1 MKKVVKGNNHFN
13 NLIGGLKM
21 STYSE
26 QLKIF
31 SGNSHPELAQDL
43 CDYLGTE
50 LVNADVSRFKD
61 GEIGVR
67 TYETVRGADVF
78 VVQPTSPPVNE
89 NLMELLIIIDALRRA
104 SARRITAVMP
114 YYGYARQDRKANPR
128 DPITSKLVAN
138 LLTKAG
144 ARRVLS
150 IDFHAAQIQGFF
162 DIPVDH
168 LYASPIM
175 VDYFK
180 DFDNSNLI
188 AVAPDVGSVKRVRSF
203 AESLDIPMAIIDKRR
218 PKANVAEV
226 MNVIGEVD
234 GKNVILV
241 DDMIDTAGTIT
252 AAADVLKEKGA
263 KDIYACG
270 THALFSGPAVERL
283 KNAPISKIVVTNTI
297 AQKDHGLENLEVLSV
312 APLVGEAIDR
322 IFKDL
327 SVSVLF

>member
-1 MKKVVKGNNHFN
+1 MRINKP
-13 NLIGGLKM
+13 GGQKM
-21 STYSE
+21 SSYSE

-31 SGNSHPELAQDL
+31 AGNSHPQLAQDL
-43 CDYLGTE
+43 CDYLGAE
-50 LVNADVSRFKD
+50 LVNADVTRFKD
-61 GEIGVR
+61 GEIAVR
-67 TYETVRGADVF
+67 THETVRGADVF
-78 VVQPTSPPVNE
+78 VIQPTSPPVNE

-104 SARRITAVMP
+104 SARRITAVIP
-114 YYGYARQDRKANPR
+114 YYGYARQDRKASPR

-138 LLTKAG
+138 LLTEAG

-150 IDFHAAQIQGFF
+150 IDFHAPQIQGFF

-180 DFDNSNLI
+180 NMDQSNLI

-203 AESLDIPMAIIDKRR
+203 AETLDIPMAIIDKRR
-218 PKANVAEV
+218 PKPNVAEV
-226 MNVIGEVD
+226 MNVIGEVE
-234 GKNVILV
+234 GKNVILL
-241 DDMIDTAGTIT
+241 DDIVDTAGTIT
-252 AAADVLKEKGA
+252 AAAKVLKEKGA
-263 KDIYACG
+263 KDVYACG

-283 KNAPISKIVVTNTI
+283 KNAPISKIIVTNTI
-297 AQKDHGLENLEVLSV
+297 AQKEHDLDNLEVLSV

>member
-1 MKKVVKGNNHFN
+1 MKRNKP
-13 NLIGGLKM
+13 GGQKM
-21 STYSE
+21 SSYSE

-31 SGNSHPELAQDL
+31 AGNAHPELAQDL

-50 LVNADVSRFKD
+50 LVNADVTRFKD

-89 NLMELLIIIDALRRA
+89 NLMELLVIIDALRRA
-104 SARRITAVMP
+104 SARRITAVIP
-114 YYGYARQDRKANPR
+114 YYGYARQDRKARPR

-138 LLTKAG
+138 LLTQAG

-150 IDFHAAQIQGFF
+150 IDFHAPQIQGFF

-180 DFDNSNLI
+180 DFDRSDLI

-203 AESLDIPMAIIDKRR
+203 AETLNIPMAIIDKRR
-218 PKANVAEV
+218 PKPNVAEV

-234 GKNVILV
+234 GKNVILL
-241 DDMIDTAGTIT
+241 DDIIDTAGTIS
-252 AAADVLKEKGA
+252 AAAEVLKEKGA
-263 KDIYACG
+263 KDVYACG

-283 KNAPISKIVVTNTI
+283 KKAPITKIIVTNTI
-297 AQKDHGLENLEVLSV
+297 AQKDHDLDNLEVLSV

>member
-1 MKKVVKGNNHFN
+1 MRINKP
-13 NLIGGLKM
+13 GGQKM
-21 STYSE
+21 SSYSE

-31 SGNSHPELAQDL
+31 AGNSHPQLAQDL

-50 LVNADVSRFKD
+50 LVNADVTRFKD
-61 GEIGVR
+61 GEIAVR
-67 TYETVRGADVF
+67 THETVRGADVF
-78 VVQPTSPPVNE
+78 VIQPTSPPVNE

-104 SARRITAVMP
+104 SARRITAVIP
-114 YYGYARQDRKANPR
+114 YYGYARQDRKASPR

-138 LLTKAG
+138 LLTEAG

-150 IDFHAAQIQGFF
+150 IDFHAPQIQGFF

-180 DFDNSNLI
+180 NMDQSNLI

-203 AESLDIPMAIIDKRR
+203 AETLDIPMAIIDKRR
-218 PKANVAEV
+218 PKPNVAEV
-226 MNVIGEVD
+226 MNVIGEVE
-234 GKNVILV
+234 GKNVILL
-241 DDMIDTAGTIT
+241 DDIVDTAGTIT
-252 AAADVLKEKGA
+252 AAAKVLKEKRA
-263 KDIYACG
+263 KDVYACG

-283 KNAPISKIVVTNTI
+283 KNAPISKIIVTNTI
-297 AQKDHGLENLEVLSV
+297 AQKEHDLDNLEVLSV

>member
-1 MKKVVKGNNHFN
+1 MKINKP
-13 NLIGGLKM
+13 GGQKM
-21 STYSE
+21 SSYSE

-31 SGNSHPELAQDL
+31 AGNSHPQLAQDL

-50 LVNADVSRFKD
+50 LINADVTRFKD

-67 TYETVRGADVF
+67 THETVRGADVF

-104 SARRITAVMP
+104 SARRITAVIP
-114 YYGYARQDRKANPR
+114 YYGYARQDRKASPR

-138 LLTKAG
+138 LLTEAG

-150 IDFHAAQIQGFF
+150 IDFHAPQIQGFF

-180 DFDNSNLI
+180 NIDQSNFI

-218 PKANVAEV
+218 PKPNVAEV

-234 GKNVILV
+234 GKNVILL
-241 DDMIDTAGTIT
+241 DDIIDTAGTIS
-252 AAADVLKEKGA
+252 AAAEVLKEKGA
-263 KDIYACG
+263 KDVYACG

-283 KNAPISKIVVTNTI
+283 KKAPITKIIVTNTI
-297 AQKDHGLENLEVLSV
+297 AQKDHDLDNLEVLSV

>member
-1 MKKVVKGNNHFN
+1 
-13 NLIGGLKM
+13 M
-21 STYSE
+21 SSYSE

-31 SGNSHPELAQDL
+31 SGNAHPKLAEDL

-50 LVNADVSRFKD
+50 LVNAEVSRFKD
-61 GEIGVR
+61 GEIKSR
-67 TYETVRGADVF
+67 IFETVRGADIF
-78 VVQPTSPPVNE
+78 VIQPTAPPVNE
-89 NLMELLIIIDALRRA
+89 NLMELLVIIDALRRA

-138 LLTKAG
+138 LLTQAG

-150 IDFHAAQIQGFF
+150 IDFHAPQIQGFF

-180 DFDNSNLI
+180 DYDRSDLI

-203 AESLDIPMAIIDKRR
+203 AESLNIPMAIIDKRR

-226 MNVIGEVD
+226 MNIIGEVEA
-234 GKNVILV
+234 KNVILL
-241 DDMIDTAGTIT
+241 DDIIDTAGTIT
-252 AAADVLKEKGA
+252 EAAKVLKEKGA
-263 KDIYACG
+263 KEVYACC

-283 KNAPISKIVVTNTI
+283 KNAPINKIVVTNTI
-297 AQKDHGLENLEVLSV
+297 DQKENGLDNVEVLSV

>member
-1 MKKVVKGNNHFN
+1 
-13 NLIGGLKM
+13 M

-31 SGNSHPELAQDL
+31 TGNSHPKLAEDL
-43 CDYLGTE
+43 CEYLGTE
-50 LVNADVSRFKD
+50 LVNAEVGRFKD
-61 GEIGVR
+61 GEISVR

-104 SARRITAVMP
+104 SARRITAVIP

-138 LLTKAG
+138 LLTQAG

-150 IDFHAAQIQGFF
+150 IDFHASQIQGFF

-180 DFDNSNLI
+180 DFDRSNLI

-203 AESLDIPMAIIDKRR
+203 AESMDIPMAIIDKRR

-226 MNVIGEVD
+226 MNIIGEVG
-234 GKNVILV
+234 GKNVILL

-252 AAADVLKEKGA
+252 AAASVLKQKGA
-263 KDIYACG
+263 QDIYACG
-270 THALFSGPAVERL
+270 THALFSGPALERL

-297 AQKDHGLENLEVLSV
+297 AQEDHGLENLEVLSV
-312 APLVGEAIDR
+312 APLLGEAIDR

>member
-1 MKKVVKGNNHFN
+1 
-13 NLIGGLKM
+13 M

-31 SGNSHPELAQDL
+31 TGNSHPKLAEDL
-43 CDYLGTE
+43 CEYLGTE
-50 LVNADVSRFKD
+50 LVNAEVGRFKD
-61 GEIGVR
+61 GEISVR
-67 TYETVRGADVF
+67 TFETVRGADVF

-104 SARRITAVMP
+104 SARRITAVIP

-138 LLTKAG
+138 LLTQAG
-144 ARRVLS
+144 ARRILS
-150 IDFHAAQIQGFF
+150 IDFHASQIQGFF

-180 DFDNSNLI
+180 DFDRSNLI

-234 GKNVILV
+234 GKNVILL

-252 AAADVLKEKGA
+252 AAASVLKEKGA

-283 KNAPISKIVVTNTI
+283 KNAPISKIIVTNTI
-297 AQKDHGLENLEVLSV
+297 AQENHGLENLEVLSV
-312 APLVGEAIDR
+312 APLLGEAIDR

>member
-1 MKKVVKGNNHFN
+1 MKKNKP
-13 NLIGGLKM
+13 GGQKM
-21 STYSE
+21 SSYSE

-31 SGNSHPELAQDL
+31 TGNSHPGLAQDL

-50 LVNADVSRFKD
+50 LVNADVTRFKD

-89 NLMELLIIIDALRRA
+89 NLMELLVIIDALRRA
-104 SARRITAVMP
+104 SARRITAVIP
-114 YYGYARQDRKANPR
+114 YYGYARQDRKARPR

-138 LLTKAG
+138 LLTEAG

-150 IDFHAAQIQGFF
+150 IDFHAPQIQGFF

-168 LYASPIM
+168 LYAAPIM

-180 DFDNSNLI
+180 DFDRSDLI

-203 AESLDIPMAIIDKRR
+203 AESLNIPMAIIDKRR
-218 PKANVAEV
+218 PKPNVAEV

-234 GKNVILV
+234 KKNVILL
-241 DDMIDTAGTIT
+241 DDIIDTAGTIS
-252 AAADVLKEKGA
+252 AAAEVLKEKGA
-263 KDIYACG
+263 KDVYACG
-270 THALFSGPAVERL
+270 THALFSGPAIERL
-283 KNAPISKIVVTNTI
+283 KKAPITKIIVTNTI
-297 AQKDHGLENLEVLSV
+297 AQKEHELENLEVLSV

>member
-1 MKKVVKGNNHFN
+1 MKRINP
-13 NLIGGLKM
+13 GGQKM
-21 STYSE
+21 SSYSE

-31 SGNSHPELAQDL
+31 AGNSHPELAQDL

-50 LVNADVSRFKD
+50 LVNADVTRFKD

-78 VVQPTSPPVNE
+78 VIQPTSPPVNE
-89 NLMELLIIIDALRRA
+89 NLMELLVIIDALRRA
-104 SARRITAVMP
+104 SARRITAVIP
-114 YYGYARQDRKANPR
+114 YYGYARQDRKARPR

-138 LLTKAG
+138 LLTEAG

-150 IDFHAAQIQGFF
+150 IDFHAPQIQGFF

-175 VDYFK
+175 VDYFQ
-180 DFDNSNLI
+180 DFDRSDLI

-203 AESLDIPMAIIDKRR
+203 AESLNIPMAIIDKRR
-218 PKANVAEV
+218 PKPNVAEV
-226 MNVIGEVD
+226 MNVIGEVAD
-234 GKNVILV
+234 KNVILL
-241 DDMIDTAGTIT
+241 DDIIDTAGTIT
-252 AAADVLKEKGA
+252 EAARVLKEKGA
-263 KDIYACG
+263 KDVYACC

-283 KNAPISKIVVTNTI
+283 KKAPITKIIVTNTI

>member
-1 MKKVVKGNNHFN
+1 MKRNNP
-13 NLIGGLKM
+13 GGQKM
-21 STYSE
+21 SSYSE

-31 SGNSHPELAQDL
+31 AGNSHPELAQDL
-43 CDYLGTE
+43 CEYLGTE
-50 LVNADVSRFKD
+50 LVNADVTRFKD

-67 TYETVRGADVF
+67 THETVRGADVF
-78 VVQPTSPPVNE
+78 VIQPTSPPVNE
-89 NLMELLIIIDALRRA
+89 NLMELLVIIDALRRA

-114 YYGYARQDRKANPR
+114 YYGYARQDRKARPR

-138 LLTKAG
+138 LLTEAG

-150 IDFHAAQIQGFF
+150 IDFHAPQIQGFF

-180 DFDNSNLI
+180 DFDRSDLI

-203 AESLDIPMAIIDKRR
+203 AETMNIPMAIIDKRR
-218 PKANVAEV
+218 PKPNVAEV
-226 MNVIGEVD
+226 MNLIGEVE
-234 GKNVILV
+234 GKNVILL
-241 DDMIDTAGTIT
+241 DDIIDTAGTIT
-252 AAADVLKEKGA
+252 AAARVLKEKGA
-263 KDIYACG
+263 KDVYACG

-283 KNAPISKIVVTNTI
+283 KKAPITKIIVTNTI
-297 AQKDHGLENLEVLSV
+297 AQKDHGLKNLEVLSV

>member
-1 MKKVVKGNNHFN
+1 MRINKP
-13 NLIGGLKM
+13 GGQKM
-21 STYSE
+21 SSYSE

-31 SGNSHPELAQDL
+31 AGNSHPQLAQDL

-50 LVNADVSRFKD
+50 LVNADVTRFKD

-67 TYETVRGADVF
+67 THETVRGADVF

-104 SARRITAVMP
+104 SARRITAVIP
-114 YYGYARQDRKANPR
+114 YYGYARQDRKASPR

-138 LLTKAG
+138 LLTEAG

-150 IDFHAAQIQGFF
+150 IDFHAPQIQGFF

-180 DFDNSNLI
+180 NMDQSDLI

-203 AESLDIPMAIIDKRR
+203 AETLDIPMAIIDKRR
-218 PKANVAEV
+218 PKPNIAEV
-226 MNVIGEVD
+226 MNVIGEVE
-234 GKNVILV
+234 GKNVILL
-241 DDMIDTAGTIT
+241 DDIVDTAGTIT
-252 AAADVLKEKGA
+252 AAAKVLKEKGA
-263 KDIYACG
+263 KDVYACG

-283 KNAPISKIVVTNTI
+283 KNAPISKIIVTNTI
-297 AQKDHGLENLEVLSV
+297 AQKEHDLDNLEVLSV